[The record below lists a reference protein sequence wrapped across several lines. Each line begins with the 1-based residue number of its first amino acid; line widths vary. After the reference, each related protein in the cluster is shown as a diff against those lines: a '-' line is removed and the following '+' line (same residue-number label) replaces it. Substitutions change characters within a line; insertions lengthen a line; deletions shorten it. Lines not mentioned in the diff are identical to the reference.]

1 MCTHSL
7 LLNSQGSIW
16 WILTI
21 LLWSKVVGK
30 SSSPRAVSWE
40 RLPAKNKSSC
50 SVQCFITR
58 SLCPWIRNGRNKR
71 HRKRLTELYTPLEY
85 LNLRQNL
92 HLQYVFLWFA
102 PFSFKARKVTIKR
115 LCIMWN
121 DTFYLSYLFPKEVA
135 LQRNGISLKA
145 RVLPSFMNSLW
156 HWRRSKYFSSQKS
169 RHI

>member
-16 WILTI
+16 WILTT
-21 LLWSKVVGK
+21 LLWSKLVGK
-30 SSSPRAVSWE
+30 SSSSRAVSLE
-40 RLPAKNKSSC
+40 RLPARNKSSY
-50 SVQCFITR
+50 SVQYFITR

-121 DTFYLSYLFPKEVA
+121 DTFYFSYLFPKEVA
-135 LQRNGISLKA
+135 LQRNSISLKA
-145 RVLPSFMNSLW
+145 RVLPSFMNSHGTGGEANISVL
-156 HWRRSKYFSSQKS
+156 KKS